1 MIDFDQWMEQVDEEL
16 IELVG
21 LSSSEMP
28 DIDYYTRFEEGISPH
43 ETARDA
49 YIYLIDSYG
58 IRDLWDRQMEH
69 ADEQ

>member
-1 MIDFDQWMEQVDEEL
+1 
-16 IELVG
+16 
-21 LSSSEMP
+21 MP

-58 IRDLWDRQMEH
+58 IRELWDRQMEH
-69 ADEQ
+69 AEEDS